1 MWQVASANMRL
12 YTARKRDILR
22 IFPAK
27 AVLTKK
33 KKKKK
38 DYFREKINC
47 LYYSPPT
54 QFPQNSHCLTKDCEI
69 TLPIKSLFDHFCTT
83 GKVLQKMQFCNI

>member
-1 MWQVASANMRL
+1 MWQVASAKMRL

-27 AVLTKK
+27 AVLTKRER
-33 KKKKK
+33 KKK
-38 DYFREKINC
+38 DCFREKINC

-69 TLPIKSLFDHFCTT
+69 TLPIKSFFDHFCTKR
-83 GKVLQKMQFCNI
+83 KVLQKMQFCNI

>member
-33 KKKKK
+33 KKKKTIS
-38 DYFREKINC
+38 EKRLIA
-47 LYYSPPT
+47 YT
-54 QFPQNSHCLTKDCEI
+54 THCLPNFLKIHT
-69 TLPIKSLFDHFCTT
+69 
-83 GKVLQKMQFCNI
+83 V